1 MEYGLLN
8 VGELS
13 GVKII
18 QKLKENTKKSN
29 LVIIDSPPG
38 TSCSTVAAIEDV
50 DYAIIVTEPT
60 PFGVSDMKMVLEM
73 LREMNIPFGVFVN
86 KADLGDNEVYVF
98 VNRMDYLKNIAD
110 NKGGYD
116 ATMTWLKSK
125 GITNLND
132 DAQYYEAVKLI
143 LANPDKGAQPQGG
156 KTPEGTK
163 PNSLNA
169 TKRKGK

>member
-60 PFGVSDMKMVLEM
+60 PFGVSDMKMVVEM

-86 KADLGDNEVYVF
+86 KADLGDNEVYV
-98 VNRMDYLKNIAD
+98 YCKEEKISILGNIPFSLEIAEL
-110 NKGGYD
+110 Y
-116 ATMTWLKSK
+116 SK
-125 GITNLND
+125 GLM
-132 DAQYYEAVKLI
+132 YL
-143 LANPDKGAQPQGG
+143 
-156 KTPEGTK
+156 
-163 PNSLNA
+163 
-169 TKRKGK
+169 